1 MTINRTADMQIKEP
15 ALAKTTATRSRVS
28 RYQPTDRVL
37 AFLKT
42 L

>member
-1 MTINRTADMQIKEP
+1 MQIKEQ
-15 ALAKTTATRSRVS
+15 ALAKTTATRARAL

>member
-1 MTINRTADMQIKEP
+1 MKIKEQ
-15 ALAKTTATRSRVS
+15 ALAKTTATRARAS